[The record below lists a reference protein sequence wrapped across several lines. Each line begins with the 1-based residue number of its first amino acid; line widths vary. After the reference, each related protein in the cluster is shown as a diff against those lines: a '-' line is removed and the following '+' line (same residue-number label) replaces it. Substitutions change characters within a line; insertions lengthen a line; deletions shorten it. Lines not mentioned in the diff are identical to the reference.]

1 MPVVSVIVP
10 IYNAQKY
17 LRQCVE
23 SILHQTYQNLELLL
37 IDDGS
42 TDECAAICDGY
53 VSEDTRVRVIHKPN
67 GGLVSAR
74 KAGVKQA
81 TGDYVVWVDADDW
94 IEPFWIEELVRA
106 QERSQAEMVA
116 ADLYFDIGD
125 SSKIIRNGF
134 SYGVYEGKAL
144 YRNLLYGGQFFEYG
158 INPHLVTKLVS
169 RELLQPLQMAVDERI
184 VAGEDAAVTY
194 PCALAA
200 DKICIANVCGYHYV
214 QRPGSMTKTESAGEA
229 QRAQILFHFLE
240 QSFKKAGYQ
249 ELFQLQMNQYK
260 KYFALLRMMEVWDK
274 PEADEVL
281 SPYGGIETGSR
292 VVLYGAG
299 GLGQSIF
306 RYLHTDKRVEIV
318 GWFDRCCDTYRANG
332 MKVDE
337 PERIISSVVSYDYVV
352 IANISGTVAETIR
365 EGLLRMGVNS
375 EKIRWLTKE
384 FLREDMKLEELIG
397 LDGGGR

>member
-1 MPVVSVIVP
+1 MPAVSVIVP

-23 SILHQTYQNLELLL
+23 SILYQTYQNLELLL

-42 TDECAAICDGY
+42 TDGCADICDRY
-53 VSEDTRVRVIHKPN
+53 ALEDTRVRVIHKPN

-94 IEPFWIEELVRA
+94 IESFWIEELVRA
-106 QERSQAEMVA
+106 QERSQVEMVA

-144 YRNLLYGGQFFEYG
+144 YRNLLYGGRFFEYG
-158 INPHLVTKLVS
+158 INPHLVTKLIS
-169 RELLQPLQMAVDERI
+169 RQLLLQSQMAVDERI

-200 DKICIANVCGYHYV
+200 GRICVADVCGYHYV
-214 QRPGSMTKTESAGEA
+214 QRPGSMTKTRAPGEEE
-229 QRAQILFHFLE
+229 RAEILFRLLERHFE
-240 QSFKKAGYQ
+240 EVSYGDIFYS
-249 ELFQLQMNQYK
+249 QLNQYK
-260 KYFALLRMMEVWDK
+260 KYFALLRMADILDK
-274 PEADEVL
+274 PGADELL
-281 SPYGGIETGSR
+281 SPYGGIEKGSR
-292 VVLYGAG
+292 IVLYGAG
-299 GLGQSIF
+299 GLGQNIF
-306 RYLHTDKRVEIV
+306 RYLDTDKGIEIV
-318 GWFDRCCDTYRANG
+318 AWLDRCYETYRANG

-337 PERIISSVVSYDYVV
+337 PERISELKDLYDYVI
-352 IANISGTVAETIR
+352 IANISGTTVEAIR
-365 EGLLRMGVNS
+365 QDLIRMGTEA
-375 EKIRWLTKE
+375 EKIRWLSEE
-384 FLREDMKLEELIG
+384 FLREDVEWEE
-397 LDGGGR
+397 